1 LPIFVRKIITFRL
14 SIFIYE
20 LTLSDFE
27 NYLSGLLS
35 QIKDSIKIIEELKDN
50 SGDLEI
56 IKKELAKIN
65 GLFQV
70 IVNKLNSIDN
80 RSDKYVQLSSAV
92 RFYLENYSFEREIE
106 TMSKLYSN
114 DSHRL
119 RNIRYSILKSLT
131 DKKLIQKVD
140 SIMEKL

>member
-1 LPIFVRKIITFRL
+1 LPIFVRKIITFTL

-80 RSDKYVQLSSAV
+80 RSDKYVQLSSAA

-131 DKKLIQKVD
+131 DKKLIQKVG

>member
-1 LPIFVRKIITFRL
+1 MFAKLQTFRL
-14 SIFIYE
+14 SLFIYE

-27 NYLSGLLS
+27 NYLNGLLS

-70 IVNKLNSIDN
+70 IVNKLNLIDN
-80 RSDKYVQLSSAV
+80 RSDKYVQLSSAA

-119 RNIRYSILKSLT
+119 KNIRYLILKSLT
-131 DKKLIQKVD
+131 DKKLIEKVD

>member
-1 LPIFVRKIITFRL
+1 M
-14 SIFIYE
+14 
-20 LTLSDFE
+20 
-27 NYLSGLLS
+27 
-35 QIKDSIKIIEELKDN
+35 
-50 SGDLEI
+50 
-56 IKKELAKIN
+56 
-65 GLFQV
+65 

-80 RSDKYVQLSSAV
+80 SSDKYVGLSSAA

>member
-1 LPIFVRKIITFRL
+1 LNN
-14 SIFIYE
+14 
-20 LTLSDFE
+20 FE
-27 NYLSGLLS
+27 NYLNGLLS

-70 IVNKLNSIDN
+70 IVNKLNAIDN
-80 RSDKYVQLSSAV
+80 SSDRYMELSTAAK
-92 RFYLENYSFEREIE
+92 FYLENYSFEREIE

-131 DKKLIQKVD
+131 DKNLIEKVD

>member
-1 LPIFVRKIITFRL
+1 MPIFVGKITTFRL
-14 SIFIYE
+14 SFFIYG
-20 LTLSDFE
+20 LTLNDFE
-27 NYLSGLLS
+27 NYLKGLLS

-56 IKKELAKIN
+56 IRKELAKIN

-70 IVNKLNSIDN
+70 IVHKLNSIDN
-80 RSDKYVQLSSAV
+80 SSDKYVQLSSAA
-92 RFYLENYSFEREIE
+92 RFYLGNYSFEREIE

-114 DSHRL
+114 DNHRL
-119 RNIRYSILKSLT
+119 KNIRYSILKSLT
-131 DKKLIQKVD
+131 DKRLIEKVD

>member
-1 LPIFVRKIITFRL
+1 MNN
-14 SIFIYE
+14 
-20 LTLSDFE
+20 FE
-27 NYLSGLLS
+27 NYLNGLLS

-80 RSDKYVQLSSAV
+80 CSDRYVELSSAA

-131 DKKLIQKVD
+131 DKKLIEKVD
-140 SIMEKL
+140 SIIEKL

>member
-1 LPIFVRKIITFRL
+1 M
-14 SIFIYE
+14 
-20 LTLSDFE
+20 SDFE
-27 NYLSGLLS
+27 NYLNGLLS
-35 QIKDSIKIIEELKDN
+35 QIKDSIKIIDELKDN

-70 IVNKLNSIDN
+70 IVHKLDSIDN
-80 RSDKYVQLSSAV
+80 SSDKYMGLSSAA
-92 RFYLENYSFEREIE
+92 RYYLENYSFEREIE

-119 RNIRYSILKSLT
+119 KNIRYSILKSLN
-131 DKKLIQKVD
+131 DKKLIEKVD

>member
-1 LPIFVRKIITFRL
+1 MID
-14 SIFIYE
+14 S
-20 LTLSDFE
+20 E

-35 QIKDSIKIIEELKDN
+35 QIKDSVKIIEELKDK

-70 IVNKLNSIDN
+70 AVNKLEVIDN
-80 RSDKYVQLSSAV
+80 KSDKYVDLSSAAKY
-92 RFYLENYSFEREIE
+92 YLENYSFEREIE

-114 DSHRL
+114 DAHRL
-119 RNIRYSILKSLT
+119 RNIRHSILNSLS
-131 DKKLIQKVD
+131 DKKLLEKVD
-140 SIMEKL
+140 SIMENL

>member
-1 LPIFVRKIITFRL
+1 MN
-14 SIFIYE
+14 
-20 LTLSDFE
+20 DFE
-27 NYLSGLLS
+27 NYLNGLLS
-35 QIKDSIKIIEELKDN
+35 QIKDSIKIIEELKDS

-70 IVNKLNSIDN
+70 VVNKLNSTDN
-80 RSDKYVQLSSAV
+80 RSDKYVELYSAT
-92 RFYLENYSFEREIE
+92 RFYLESYSFEREIE

-119 RNIRYSILKSLT
+119 KNIRYSILKSLT
-131 DKKLIQKVD
+131 DKKLIEKVD
-140 SIMEKL
+140 SLMEKL

>member
-1 LPIFVRKIITFRL
+1 MNN
-14 SIFIYE
+14 
-20 LTLSDFE
+20 FE
-27 NYLSGLLS
+27 NYLNGLLS
-35 QIKDSIKIIEELKDN
+35 QIKDSVKIIEELKDN
-50 SGDLEI
+50 FGDLEI

-70 IVNKLNSIDN
+70 IVNKLNSVDN
-80 RSDKYVQLSSAV
+80 SSDRYVELSSAAK
-92 RFYLENYSFEREIE
+92 FYLENYSFDREIE

-131 DKKLIQKVD
+131 DKKLIEKVD
-140 SIMEKL
+140 SITENL